1 MANKIAGNIEQSI
14 QPQNFG
20 QLMNKADGTLSRKE
34 RLYLNAVD
42 FGINEVVA
50 DCLQDVDV
58 DPNCVDYMGRN
69 ALILAISKENLVLID
84 ILLDKLNY
92 SAIEDA
98 LLHAI
103 SKGKETIV
111 KLILSHESYADNEAQ
126 SNRSRDSNSDRS
138 QFSPDITP
146 LILACHENN
155 HEIIQLFIMREQRVE
170 KPHQIDCQCS
180 RCLTGASDDPLNFHL
195 SRLHKYQALSSPA
208 YMALTS
214 TDPVATSFELRQEMT
229 RVANSHKEFK
239 PDYLS
244 LIEQCMNFANDM
256 LDLCRTSKEI
266 QALIA
271 DDVTHHPLGTLHK
284 AIKYKEKKFVAHPNC
299 QNHLASMYYGE
310 WVILREMPTWKRNFG
325 FLFMTPLLPF
335 LCIMYTLFPNTKPFR
350 YLSVP
355 VVRFLNHTLWCD
367 SICIALYV
375 AAFTLRI
382 IVDVKV
388 TSVYE
393 TYKTDIET
401 LRSNLSERRWV
412 ESPEGLSYVLNFH
425 HWLYSQPDGYFLL
438 GCRSWWDA
446 TDPLILSE
454 CLFAIA
460 NVLSFVKLTYIMPAF
475 ESLGPLQ
482 ISLSRMMSD
491 VGRFMTLFGMV
502 FLAFVIGVTNLY
514 SLYNWYLS
522 DYDRSSGKFEV
533 SSMTDSFGDLQG
545 TFMTLFWALFGM
557 SESSVPALKAK
568 TAERADFFKVYENPN
583 AFDIPETVGTILYGL
598 YCGLMNIILLNMLIA
613 MMSDSYDKTQEDSD
627 VEWKFARTKLW
638 LNYIEGM
645 ATLPPPFNLIPSRKF
660 ITRLFC
666 GCKCK
671 KSNCKTCSCCNRKT
685 RSPQMD
691 VNEGSQNYQIS
702 SDFTDLDPENVE
714 ALTLEVR
721 NIETS
726 HNKLKKDLLRRYLFK
741 LERGHGQNGS
751 SNDDNGDH
759 SHDENVFDE
768 DDESEI
774 RSFPPSPMIV
784 RTTSDR
790 RDSLNRVVSDIDK
803 INSQRDRDMGVIYED
818 SAPSSSGRSSPN
830 RPDPPSA
837 TLIDRETVNSLL
849 PRPPMTYAYSSAIDD
864 SLRYE
869 DRKDDR
875 RLTKLEPLHPPLNKL
890 SIDSAPLAEMHRIL
904 GCRDGDENTDRAI
917 LSAVSGTVSDTSDTD
932 EMPPLLPSANHN
944 DNADRQKPLESRPS
958 ESNNSFNTSF
968 KSSLPRSPPLGFSRR
983 RSSAFTSGRRVRL
996 PNRPK
1001 KSTDI
1006 KRFILQHNFET
1017 KH

>member
-1 MANKIAGNIEQSI
+1 MTHVGNIKQTL

-20 QLMNKADGTLSRKE
+20 ELMNKADGTLSRKE
-34 RLYLNAVD
+34 LLYLNAVD
-42 FGINEVVA
+42 FGIYEVVA

-58 DPNCVDYMGRN
+58 NPNCVDYMGRN
-69 ALILAISKENLVLID
+69 ALILAISKANLVLID
-84 ILLDKLNY
+84 VLLDQLNY

-111 KLILSHESYADNEAQ
+111 KLILSHESYADNGAQ
-126 SNRSRDSNSDRS
+126 SNRSRDSNCDRN

-170 KPHQIDCQCS
+170 KPHQIDCQCEH
-180 RCLTGASDDPLNFHL
+180 CKTGASDDPLNFHL

-229 RVANSHKEFK
+229 HMANSHKEFK

-299 QNHLASMYYGE
+299 QNHLASIYYGE
-310 WVILREMPTWKRNFG
+310 WMNLQEMPNWKRNLG
-325 FLFMTPLLPF
+325 FLIATPFIPF
-335 LCIMYTLFPNTKPFR
+335 LCIIYALFPNTKPFR
-350 YLSVP
+350 YLRVP
-355 VVRFLNHTLWCD
+355 VVRFLNHTLWYVVFLLLLAIVTFGLDKSTPDLVHAESWASTADAIYRNDFRTADLNIMSPLHWVIFVFVLGNFLTEITQFNKCGFSVYVNSMYNWCD

-412 ESPEGLSYVLNFH
+412 ESPDGLSYIRNFS

-522 DYDRSSGKFEV
+522 DFDRSTGKFEV

-557 SESSVPALKAK
+557 SDSSVPALKMK

-645 ATLPPPFNLIPSRKF
+645 ATLPPPFNLIPSHKF
-660 ITRLFC
+660 ITRLFS

-671 KSNCKTCSCCNRKT
+671 ESTWNDGCSCCVRKP
-685 RSPQMD
+685 RSPQTD
-691 VNEGSQNYQIS
+691 VSGGSWNYQT
-702 SDFTDLDPENVE
+702 SDFTDLDSENVG
-714 ALTLEVR
+714 ALTLEMK
-721 NIETS
+721 NIENP
-726 HNKLKKDLLRRYLFK
+726 HMKLKKDLLRRYLFK
-741 LERGHGQNGS
+741 LEREHGQNES
-751 SNDDNGDH
+751 SNDDDDDYNDA
-759 SHDENVFDE
+759 DE
-768 DDESEI
+768 DDNPRDDDILDKEDETI
-774 RSFPPSPMIV
+774 LPPSPKLRI
-784 RTTSDR
+784 TSNR
-790 RDSLNRVVSDIDK
+790 R
-803 INSQRDRDMGVIYED
+803 NS
-818 SAPSSSGRSSPN
+818 SAGRSSPDS
-830 RPDPPSA
+830 PDPRSPGPRTIIRNLSA
-837 TLIDRETVNSLL
+837 
-849 PRPPMTYAYSSAIDD
+849 MKCAYSS
-864 SLRYE
+864 R
-869 DRKDDR
+869 
-875 RLTKLEPLHPPLNKL
+875 P
-890 SIDSAPLAEMHRIL
+890 
-904 GCRDGDENTDRAI
+904 RDGDESTQIQTAKDA
-917 LSAVSGTVSDTSDTD
+917 SDTD
-932 EMPPLLPSANHN
+932 EMPSLLSSTSHNN
-944 DNADRQKPLESRPS
+944 DNQTAAKSRPS
-958 ESNNSFNTSF
+958 ESNNSFDPSR
-968 KSSLPRSPPLGFSRR
+968 LPRSPPLGYTGR
-983 RSSAFTSGRRVRL
+983 RSKELSSGRRLRF

-1001 KSTDI
+1001 KSMEI
-1006 KRFILQHNFET
+1006 RRSILKSNFQK